1 MECFRLHSLG
11 AFAAVVMAVRLTNLE
26 YTMSPRLLLSLP
38 LLLAAGWAQA
48 QAPNCAGVPQALPVS
63 ADMLPA
69 VSSELASPYSDLGA
83 PTGVLSRA
91 YDQALSAD
99 QVILRL
105 KIETCR
111 SFASVIPAPSPVNPN
126 APGAYKPRTEF
137 DNTPWRFNMTQN
149 GKRMTADE
157 FDAWMKARGVRVV
170 PKRAVAEPQ
179 PTTPT
184 PPPPKPL

>member
-1 MECFRLHSLG
+1 
-11 AFAAVVMAVRLTNLE
+11 
-26 YTMSPRLLLSLP
+26 MSPRLLALP
-38 LLLAAGWAQA
+38 LLMMAGWAHA
-48 QAPNCAGVPQALPVS
+48 QTPNCAGVPRALPAS
-63 ADMLPA
+63 ADVLPP

-111 SFASVIPAPSPVNPN
+111 SFASVIPAPSPINPN
-126 APGAYKPRTEF
+126 DPAAYKPKTEF

-170 PKRAVAEPQ
+170 PKRVVAEPE
-179 PTTPT
+179 PAVL

>member
-1 MECFRLHSLG
+1 MSRQL
-11 AFAAVVMAVRLTNLE
+11 FA
-26 YTMSPRLLLSLP
+26 LP
-38 LLLAAGWAQA
+38 LLLVAGWAHA
-48 QAPNCAGVPQALPVS
+48 QAPNCAGVPRALPAS
-63 ADMLPA
+63 ADVLPP

-99 QVILRL
+99 QVLLRL
-105 KIETCR
+105 KIESCR
-111 SFASVIPAPSPVNPN
+111 TVANAIPAPSPVNPN
-126 APGAYKPRTEF
+126 APGAYKPKTEF

-170 PKRAVAEPQ
+170 PKRAAAEPA
-179 PTTPT
+179 PTTPS
-184 PPPPKPL
+184 PPATKPL

>member
-1 MECFRLHSLG
+1 
-11 AFAAVVMAVRLTNLE
+11 
-26 YTMSPRLLLSLP
+26 MSKRLLSLP
-38 LLLAAGWAQA
+38 LLLIAGWAHA
-48 QAPNCAGVPQALPVS
+48 QSPNCAGVPKALPVS
-63 ADMLPA
+63 PDVLPP
-69 VSSELASPYSDLGA
+69 VSSEFASPYSDLGA

-99 QVILRL
+99 QVLLRL

-111 SFASVIPAPSPVNPN
+111 SFASVIPAASPVNPN
-126 APGAYKPRTEF
+126 DPAAYKPRTEF

-170 PKRAVAEPQ
+170 PKRTTAEPEAAPA
-179 PTTPT
+179 PT
-184 PPPPKPL
+184 KPL